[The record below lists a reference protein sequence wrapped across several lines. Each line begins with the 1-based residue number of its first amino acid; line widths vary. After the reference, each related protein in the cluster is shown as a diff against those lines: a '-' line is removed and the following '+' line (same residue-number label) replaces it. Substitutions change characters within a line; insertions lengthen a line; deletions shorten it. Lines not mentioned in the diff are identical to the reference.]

1 VYPPIIMNV
10 KITFDTGFELT
21 VNLLD
26 TEFVCRW
33 TKLLATEIEQNSL
46 LQDDTYSCF
55 INQEQAQQKLKEAI
69 TTINDFLKTKF
80 ISLPTSL
87 DFANPEFY
95 NELHVQFERLAG
107 PDWDNPTRLMVIAP
121 EHVKIAVRH
130 INRYCHRLELQPY
143 KIEPLMRVE
152 FNTVRRKLLEPA
164 DYELFNDYY
173 SDTDIVLLDYSTLGK
188 SLFECY
194 QDNLTPDY
202 PGLKIQRHY
211 SANFVLKFGNSTYLR
226 PVEGY
231 RSWLTEYNV
240 IDLPKSAFGS
250 IKLGEI
256 VEKNSLQSVQKTAK
270 ILNIRLE

>member
-1 VYPPIIMNV
+1 MNV

-21 VNLLD
+21 VKLLD
-26 TEFVCRW
+26 NPFVSRW
-33 TKLLATEIEQNSL
+33 SKLLQTEIERNSL
-46 LQDDTYSCF
+46 LQDDTYSYF
-55 INQEQAQQKLKEAI
+55 NTQEQAQQKLKEAI
-69 TTINDFLKTKF
+69 TTVNEFLKTEF
-80 ISLPTSL
+80 ISLPTAL

-107 PDWDNPTRLMVIAP
+107 PDWDNPTRLMIIAP
-121 EHVKIAVRH
+121 EHVKLAVRH
-130 INRYCHRLELQPY
+130 INRYCHRLEIQPY

-152 FNTVRRKLLEPA
+152 FNTIERTLFEPE
-164 DYELFNDYY
+164 DYELFDDYY
-173 SDTDIVLLDYSTLGK
+173 NVTDIVLLDYSTLGK

-202 PGLKIQRHY
+202 AALKIQKHY
-211 SANFVLKFGNSTYLR
+211 SSNFILKFGESTYLR

-231 RSWLTEYNV
+231 KDWLSFHNLTN
-240 IDLPKSAFGS
+240 LPKSAFGH

-256 VEKNSLQSVQKTAK
+256 VEKNSLQSVQETAK